1 MVLFFFPLVLFV
13 VHFDLNLHM
22 KHVLKRSLLRL
33 HAQTLERKI
42 VLTMMDLL

>member
-1 MVLFFFPLVLFV
+1 MVLFFPLVPFV
-13 VHFDLNLHM
+13 VHFDFNLYT

-42 VLTMMDLL
+42 VLTIMDLL